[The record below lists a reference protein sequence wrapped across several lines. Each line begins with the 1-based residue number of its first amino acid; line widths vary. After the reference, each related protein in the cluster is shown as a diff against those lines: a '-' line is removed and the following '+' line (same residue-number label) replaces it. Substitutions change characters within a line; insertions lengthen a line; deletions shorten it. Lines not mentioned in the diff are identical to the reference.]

1 MRIVYNGCVFAR
13 VSSLLLGEAVL
24 SQRAVFFFF
33 INLKICVA
41 IVN

>member
-13 VSSLLLGEAVL
+13 VSLLLGEAVL
-24 SQRAVFFFF
+24 SQRAVFFF